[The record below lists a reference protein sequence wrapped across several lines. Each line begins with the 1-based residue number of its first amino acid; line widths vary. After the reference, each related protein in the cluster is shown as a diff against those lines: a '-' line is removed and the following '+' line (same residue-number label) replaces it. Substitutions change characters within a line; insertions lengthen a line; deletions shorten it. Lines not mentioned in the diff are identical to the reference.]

1 MREQEPCLGWPADE
15 MGDPCAT
22 IPRPRAYVPQ
32 GDKCLRF
39 RRDMQDNYSKI
50 YGKYGNI
57 KVVLT

>member
-1 MREQEPCLGWPADE
+1 MCEQEPCLGWPADE

-22 IPRPRAYVPQ
+22 IPSPGLTYHRGQ
-32 GDKCLRF
+32 CLCF

-50 YGKYGNI
+50 YGKYDNI